1 MKDFIILKRV
11 VGYDEKNGPIS
22 KEWAVRVNRI
32 ESFEDGY
39 IYLMP
44 TRNDVGEEV
53 AVDNS
58 LDDIRKLIEA
68 ERFQC
73 V

>member
-22 KEWAVRVNRI
+22 KEWAVRVDRI

-53 AVDNS
+53 AVDNT
-58 LDDIRKLIEA
+58 LDDIRNRIE
-68 ERFQC
+68 EVGYQC